1 MQLRDLTLDQL
12 RWLHATELH
21 EAFPAEELKPFPA
34 MEQLFRRGAY
44 RPVGAWEGG
53 DLGGVCPAVD
63 QPGSRLCA
71 H

>member
-1 MQLRDLTLDQL
+1 MRDLTLDQL

-34 MEQLFRRGAY
+34 MERSSAGGLPPGGRLG
-44 RPVGAWEGG
+44 GG
-53 DLGGVCPAVD
+53 DSVGYALLWTSPAK
-63 QPGSRLCA
+63 RLCA

>member
-1 MQLRDLTLDQL
+1 MRLRDLTLDQL

-44 RPVGAWEGG
+44 RPVGAWAG
-53 DLGGVCPAVD
+53 AT
-63 QPGSRLCA
+63 A
-71 H
+71 W

>member
-34 MEQLFRRGAY
+34 MEQLFRRGPTA
-44 RPVGAWEGG
+44 RWAPGRG

>member
-34 MEQLFRRGAY
+34 MEQLFRRWASMAAASV
-44 RPVGAWEGG
+44 PFP
-53 DLGGVCPAVD
+53 LGERRKV
-63 QPGSRLCA
+63 R
-71 H
+71 

>member
-44 RPVGAWEGG
+44 RPVGAWEGETLVG
-53 DLGGVCPAVD
+53 
-63 QPGSRLCA
+63 
-71 H
+71 

>member
-44 RPVGAWEGG
+44 RPVGAWEGET
-53 DLGGVCPAVD
+53 LAVSYTHLTL
-63 QPGSRLCA
+63 PTIRLV
-71 H
+71 